1 MAAHLLMTAPE
12 ARPTRRPAPEGVLGF
27 TGATHDELGG
37 REGPMSTR
45 APIVSLPAF
54 ATAALLVF
62 FSPPGSAATSA
73 ARECDGLSFA
83 AHVQARG
90 ETLALNGLGLRKATI
105 FGIKVYVGAL
115 YVPHPTA
122 DADAILTSG
131 QPAEMQLRFVFHVT
145 AGQLRDAWQEGFEK
159 NASGKLAQLQTRI
172 AQLDDWMTSVGS
184 GDRMTFV
191 RLPGVGIEYS
201 LNGVPKGTIPGDDF
215 ATAFLAIWLGSSPPS
230 PELRAGLLG
239 GPCT

>member
-1 MAAHLLMTAPE
+1 M
-12 ARPTRRPAPEGVLGF
+12 R
-27 TGATHDELGG
+27 
-37 REGPMSTR
+37 TR
-45 APIVSLPAF
+45 APIASLPAF
-54 ATAALLVF
+54 ASAALLVLA
-62 FSPPGSAATSA
+62 SPLGIAGTTA
-73 ARECDGLSFA
+73 ARDCDGVSFPA
-83 AHVQARG
+83 QVQAG
-90 ETLALNGLGLRKATI
+90 GATLTLNGLGLRKATI

-122 DADAILTSG
+122 DANTILTSG
-131 QPAEMQLRFVFHVT
+131 EPVEMELRFVFHVT
-145 AGQLRDAWQEGFEK
+145 AGQMRDAWQEGFEK
-159 NASGKLAQLQTRI
+159 NASGKLAQLQSRI
-172 AQLDDWMTSVGS
+172 AQLDGWMTSVGS

-201 LNGVPKGTIPGDDF
+201 LNGVAKGTIPGDDF